1 MTLLLLDHFNE
12 KESKIINLS
21 STLYK
26 KSKLTYGYSKLMN
39 NFDDMMDYYS
49 HMGTKQVIYSDT
61 KLLIVYF
68 TQYLAN
74 FFEKKYPY
82 LKIVCLHPGVIFTNV
97 FTFDN
102 LIFKILFNFLIKHI
116 LYLFTKDKVHGA
128 QTTLF
133 LSYSENK
140 DLVNGGYYDNFKLE
154 KYTPKGKDEKLA
166 NEMVNETLK
175 ILKGKYKELDF
186 LPLNE

>member
-49 HMGTKQVIYSDT
+49 HMGTKQVIYYDT

-74 FFEKKYPY
+74 FFEKKFPY
-82 LKIVCLHPGVIFTNV
+82 LKIVCLHPGAIFTNI
-97 FTFDN
+97 FSFDN
-102 LIFKILFNFLIKHI
+102 LIFKILFNLLFKHI
-116 LYLFTKDKVHGA
+116 LYIFTKDKVHGA

-140 DLVNGGYYDNFKLE
+140 DLVNGGYYDNFKFE

-166 NEMVNETLK
+166 KEMVNETLK

-186 LPLNE
+186 